1 MSPYSIAKYLAG
13 IAAALVLASVFP
25 SIGCEPTLQNEG
37 SRCNPDL
44 APGEGDCVSGLSC
57 TQPPLCPENYCCPV
71 DSSGN
76 PTPSS
81 NPFCQTGCSGGAASM
96 CNVGADDNGECA
108 FACANDP
115 SDLADPSIC
124 AIPDAGPGPVD
135 GAGDDSGVDAG
146 GADSGGVDSG
156 VADSGAADSG
166 GPEASA
172 DASDGGAPDGGGD

>member
-1 MSPYSIAKYLAG
+1 MSTSSVAKYLAG
-13 IAAALVLASVFP
+13 IAAALVLASVLP
-25 SIGCEPTLQNEG
+25 SVGCEPTLQNEG

-76 PTPSS
+76 STKSL
-81 NPFCQTGCSGGAASM
+81 NPFCQTGCSGGAASI
-96 CNVGADDNGECA
+96 CNAGVDDAGECA

-115 SDLADPSIC
+115 LDLATPSIC
-124 AIPDAGPGPVD
+124 AVSDAGPGQVD
-135 GAGDDSGVDAG
+135 GAGGDSGVGAG
-146 GADSGGVDSG
+146 GADSGA
-156 VADSGAADSG
+156 ADSGAADSG
-166 GPEASA
+166 GSDGSP